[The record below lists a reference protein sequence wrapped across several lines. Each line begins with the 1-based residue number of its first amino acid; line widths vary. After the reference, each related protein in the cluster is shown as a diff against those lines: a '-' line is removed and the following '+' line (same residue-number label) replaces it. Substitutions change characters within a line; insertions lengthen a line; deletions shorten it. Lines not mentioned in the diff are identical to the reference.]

1 MPMNDTRE
9 GGHQDDD
16 QDPSD
21 LPELGNLLAVGATS
35 DEVRAKGIALQG
47 LFRRAVRDA
56 VLDHI
61 QAGNSVTGV
70 VDGVVQTLSA
80 SDPRLA
86 NLLRAGDSD
95 TTS

>member
-1 MPMNDTRE
+1 MTRTRPTYQNWTIFSRL
-9 GGHQDDD
+9 GP
-16 QDPSD
+16 PS
-21 LPELGNLLAVGATS
+21 E
-35 DEVRAKGIALQG
+35 EVRAKGIALQG